1 MAKATPEGKVKKKLI
16 DFLKSLGGDCFYYM
30 PVQNGMGQTGI
41 PDVMAIIKGVPFA
54 FECKATP
61 KQHPTV
67 LQAYALDRIHK
78 ALGFAWVVDDHT
90 VELAE
95 KMVRTLMEAVDD
107 CGEYTNADDLEA
119 FSKADTVRALYR
131 WQDKL
136 EVMEFEDGTCS
147 QG

>member
-78 ALGFAWVVDDHT
+78 AKGIAWVVDCEN
-90 VELAE
+90 VELVKNSVELIAE
-95 KMVRTLMEAVDD
+95 SIINNAASYDDYVEQLVD
-107 CGEYTNADDLEA
+107 TNKE
-119 FSKADTVRALYR
+119 SRLYR
-131 WQDKL
+131 WKDKL
-136 EVMEFEDGTCS
+136 EVMEFEDGACS

>member
-78 ALGFAWVVDDHT
+78 ARGVAWVVDADNVDLVKNS
-90 VELAE
+90 VEIIAE
-95 KMVRTLMEAVDD
+95 SIINNAASYDDYVEQLVD
-107 CGEYTNADDLEA
+107 TNKE
-119 FSKADTVRALYR
+119 SRLYR
-131 WQDKL
+131 WKDKL

>member
-1 MAKATPEGKVKKKLI
+1 MTKATPEGKVKKKLL

-78 ALGFAWVVDDHT
+78 ARGVAWVVDCEN
-90 VELAE
+90 VELVKNSAE
-95 KMVRTLMEAVDD
+95 LIAESIINNASRYDDYVEQLVD
-107 CGEYTNADDLEA
+107 TNKE
-119 FSKADTVRALYR
+119 SRLYR
-131 WQDKL
+131 WRDKL

>member
-1 MAKATPEGKVKKKLI
+1 MAKATPEGKVKKKLL

-30 PVQNGMGQTGI
+30 PVQNGMGQSGI

-78 ALGFAWVVDDHT
+78 ACGFAWVIDNES

-95 KMVRTLMEAVDD
+95 KMIGAIIESVDE
-107 CGEYTNADDLEA
+107 GVEYMTIDDLEE
-119 FSKADTVRALYR
+119 FSRSDVTKVLYR
-131 WQDKL
+131 WTSKL
-136 EVMEFEDGTCS
+136 EVMEFGDGTCS
-147 QG
+147 

>member
-78 ALGFAWVVDDHT
+78 ARGIAWVVDNES

-95 KMVRTLMEAVDD
+95 KMISAIIESVDEG
-107 CGEYTNADDLEA
+107 GEYLDADDLEEFA
-119 FSKADTVRALYR
+119 RSDAVGVLYR

-136 EVMEFEDGTCS
+136 EVMEFNGE
-147 QG
+147 

>member
-41 PDVMAIIKGVPFA
+41 PDVMAIIYGVPFA

-78 ALGFAWVVDDHT
+78 ACGFAWVVDNESE
-90 VELAE
+90 ELAE
-95 KMVRTLMEAVDD
+95 KMIGAIIESVDE
-107 CGEYTNADDLEA
+107 GAEYMDSDGLEEFA
-119 FSKADTVRALYR
+119 KSDVTKALYR
-131 WQDKL
+131 WKDKL

>member
-1 MAKATPEGKVKKKLI
+1 MAKQTPEGKVKKKLI
-16 DFLKSLGGDCFYYM
+16 AFLKSLGGDCFYYM

-78 ALGFAWVVDDHT
+78 ARGIAWVVDSET
-90 VELAE
+90 VEYVVQHIERFVSMA
-95 KMVRTLMEAVDD
+95 KTMVLSDD
-107 CGEYTNADDLEA
+107 DWIEDLCKGEP
-119 FSKADTVRALYR
+119 ALYR
-131 WQDKL
+131 WKDKL
-136 EVMEFEDGTCS
+136 KPLEFDDGDLR
-147 QG
+147 

>member
-1 MAKATPEGKVKKKLI
+1 MAKATPEGKVKKKLL

-30 PVQNGMGQTGI
+30 PVQNGMGQSGI
-41 PDVMAIIKGVPFA
+41 PDIMAIIKGVPFA

-78 ALGFAWVVDDHT
+78 ARGVAWVVDCEN
-90 VELAE
+90 VELVKNSAE
-95 KMVRTLMEAVDD
+95 VIAESIINNASNYDDYVEQLVD
-107 CGEYTNADDLEA
+107 TNKE
-119 FSKADTVRALYR
+119 SRLYR

-136 EVMEFEDGTCS
+136 EVMEFEDGICS
-147 QG
+147 

>member
-16 DFLKSLGGDCFYYM
+16 DFLKSLGSDCFFYM

-41 PDVMAIIKGVPFA
+41 PDVMAIINGVPFA

-67 LQAYALDRIHK
+67 LQAYALDRIQT
-78 ALGFAWVVDDHT
+78 ARGYAWVVDNESVEFATQAIAEWYENFLSYDSAEVYDH
-90 VELAE
+90 L
-95 KMVRTLMEAVDD
+95 TLQEV
-107 CGEYTNADDLEA
+107 G
-119 FSKADTVRALYR
+119 ALHR
-131 WQDKL
+131 WKDKL

>member
-1 MAKATPEGKVKKKLI
+1 MAKATPEGKVKKKLL

-30 PVQNGMGQTGI
+30 PVQNGMGQSGI

-78 ALGFAWVVDDHT
+78 ARGVAWVVDCEN
-90 VELAE
+90 VELVKNSVELIAE
-95 KMVRTLMEAVDD
+95 SIINNAASYDDYVEQLVD
-107 CGEYTNADDLEA
+107 TNKE
-119 FSKADTVRALYR
+119 SRLYR
-131 WQDKL
+131 WKDKL

>member
-78 ALGFAWVVDDHT
+78 ARGVAWVVDCENIELVKNSIELIAESIINNASSYDDY
-90 VELAE
+90 VEQL
-95 KMVRTLMEAVDD
+95 VD
-107 CGEYTNADDLEA
+107 TNKD
-119 FSKADTVRALYR
+119 SRLYR
-131 WQDKL
+131 WKDKL
-136 EVMEFEDGTCS
+136 EVMEFEDGACS

>member
-78 ALGFAWVVDDHT
+78 ARGVAWVVDCEN
-90 VELAE
+90 VELVKNSIEMIAE
-95 KMVRTLMEAVDD
+95 SIINNASSYDDYVEQLVD
-107 CGEYTNADDLEA
+107 TNKE
-119 FSKADTVRALYR
+119 SRLYR
-131 WQDKL
+131 WKDKL

>member
-1 MAKATPEGKVKKKLI
+1 MAKATPEGKVKKKLL
-16 DFLKSLGGDCFYYM
+16 DFLKSLGGDCFFYM

-67 LQAYALDRIHK
+67 LQAYALDRIHR
-78 ALGFAWVVDDHT
+78 ACGFAWVIDNES

-95 KMVRTLMEAVDD
+95 KMIGAIIESVDE
-107 CGEYTNADDLEA
+107 GSEYMNADDLEEFA
-119 FSKADTVRALYR
+119 RSDVTGVLYR
-131 WQDKL
+131 WKDKL

-147 QG
+147 

>member
-1 MAKATPEGKVKKKLI
+1 MAKATPEGKVKKKLLG
-16 DFLKSLGGDCFYYM
+16 FLKSLGGDCFFYM

-95 KMVRTLMEAVDD
+95 KMVRRIMESVDD
-107 CGEYTNADDLEA
+107 SGEYSTATELED
-119 FSKADTVRALYR
+119 FSDNDTVRPLYR
-131 WQDKL
+131 WKDKL

-147 QG
+147 

>member
-78 ALGFAWVVDDHT
+78 AKGIAWVVDCEN
-90 VELAE
+90 VELVKNSVEIIAE
-95 KMVRTLMEAVDD
+95 SIINNASSYDDYVEQLVD
-107 CGEYTNADDLEA
+107 TNKD
-119 FSKADTVRALYR
+119 SRLYR
-131 WQDKL
+131 WKDKL

>member
-1 MAKATPEGKVKKKLI
+1 MAKATPEGKVKKKLL

-67 LQAYALDRIHK
+67 LQAYALGRIQK
-78 ALGFAWVVDDHT
+78 ARGYAWVVDNESVEFATQAIAEWYENFLSYDSAEVYDH
-90 VELAE
+90 L
-95 KMVRTLMEAVDD
+95 TLQEV
-107 CGEYTNADDLEA
+107 G
-119 FSKADTVRALYR
+119 ALHR
-131 WQDKL
+131 WKDKL

>member
-78 ALGFAWVVDDHT
+78 ACGVAWVVDCEN
-90 VELAE
+90 VELVKNSVEIIAE
-95 KMVRTLMEAVDD
+95 SIINNASSYDDYVEQLVD
-107 CGEYTNADDLEA
+107 TNKE
-119 FSKADTVRALYR
+119 SRLYR
-131 WQDKL
+131 WRDKL

-147 QG
+147 

>member
-78 ALGFAWVVDDHT
+78 AKGIAWVVDCEN
-90 VELAE
+90 VELVKNSVELIAE
-95 KMVRTLMEAVDD
+95 SIINNAASYDDYVDQLVD
-107 CGEYTNADDLEA
+107 TNKE
-119 FSKADTVRALYR
+119 SRLYR
-131 WQDKL
+131 WKDKL
-136 EVMEFEDGTCS
+136 EVMEFEDGACS

>member
-16 DFLKSLGGDCFYYM
+16 DFLNSLGGDCFYYM

-78 ALGFAWVVDDHT
+78 ARGVAWVVDCEN
-90 VELAE
+90 VELVKNSVELIAE
-95 KMVRTLMEAVDD
+95 SIINNAASYDDYVEQLVD
-107 CGEYTNADDLEA
+107 TNKE
-119 FSKADTVRALYR
+119 SRLYR
-131 WQDKL
+131 WKDKL

>member
-1 MAKATPEGKVKKKLI
+1 MAKATPEGKVKKKLL

-30 PVQNGMGQTGI
+30 PVQNGMGQSGI
-41 PDVMAIIKGVPFA
+41 PDIMAIIKGVPFA

-67 LQAYALDRIHK
+67 LQAYALDRIHRAK
-78 ALGFAWVVDDHT
+78 GVAWVVDNES

-95 KMVRTLMEAVDD
+95 KMIGAMIESVDE
-107 CGEYTNADDLEA
+107 GSEYLNADDLEEFA
-119 FSKADTVRALYR
+119 RSDVTKTLYR
-131 WQDKL
+131 WTSKL

-147 QG
+147 

>member
-1 MAKATPEGKVKKKLI
+1 MAKATPEGKVKKKLL

-30 PVQNGMGQTGI
+30 PVQNGMGQSGI
-41 PDVMAIIKGVPFA
+41 PDIMAIIKGVPFA

-95 KMVRTLMEAVDD
+95 KMVRMIMESVDD
-107 CGEYTNADDLEA
+107 SGEYSTATELED
-119 FSKADTVRALYR
+119 FSNDDTVRPLYR
-131 WQDKL
+131 WKDKL

>member
-1 MAKATPEGKVKKKLI
+1 MAKATPEGKVKKKLL

-78 ALGFAWVVDDHT
+78 ARGVAWVVDCEN
-90 VELAE
+90 VELVKNSIELIAE
-95 KMVRTLMEAVDD
+95 SIINNAASYDDYVEQLVD
-107 CGEYTNADDLEA
+107 TNKE
-119 FSKADTVRALYR
+119 SRLYR
-131 WQDKL
+131 WKDKL

-147 QG
+147 

>member
-1 MAKATPEGKVKKKLI
+1 MAKATPEGKVKKKLL
-16 DFLKSLGGDCFYYM
+16 DFLKSLGSDCFYYM
-30 PVQNGMGQTGI
+30 PVQNGMGQSGI
-41 PDVMAIIKGVPFA
+41 PDIMAIIKGVPFA

-78 ALGFAWVVDDHT
+78 ACGFAWVIDNES

-95 KMVRTLMEAVDD
+95 KMIGAIIESVDE
-107 CGEYTNADDLEA
+107 GVEYMTIDDLEE
-119 FSKADTVRALYR
+119 FSRSDVTGVLYR
-131 WQDKL
+131 WTSKL

-147 QG
+147 

>member
-41 PDVMAIIKGVPFA
+41 PDVMAIINGVPFA

-78 ALGFAWVVDDHT
+78 AKGIAWVVDCEN
-90 VELAE
+90 VELVKNSVELIAE
-95 KMVRTLMEAVDD
+95 SIINNAASYDDYVEQLVD
-107 CGEYTNADDLEA
+107 TNKE
-119 FSKADTVRALYR
+119 SRLYR
-131 WQDKL
+131 WRDKL

>member
-1 MAKATPEGKVKKKLI
+1 MAKATPEGKVKKKLL

-78 ALGFAWVVDDHT
+78 ARGVAWVVDCEN
-90 VELAE
+90 VELVKNSVEMIAE
-95 KMVRTLMEAVDD
+95 SIINNASSYDDYVEQLVD
-107 CGEYTNADDLEA
+107 TNKE
-119 FSKADTVRALYR
+119 SRLYR
-131 WQDKL
+131 WRDKL
-136 EVMEFEDGTCS
+136 EVMEFEDGACS

>member
-1 MAKATPEGKVKKKLI
+1 MAKATPEGKVKKKLL

-95 KMVRTLMEAVDD
+95 KMVRMIMESVDD
-107 CGEYTNADDLEA
+107 SGEYSTANELEDFSNDDA
-119 FSKADTVRALYR
+119 VRQLYR
-131 WQDKL
+131 WKDKL

>member
-1 MAKATPEGKVKKKLI
+1 MAKQTPEGKVKKKLI

-78 ALGFAWVVDDHT
+78 ARGIAWVVDSKT
-90 VELAE
+90 VEYVVQHIERFVSMA
-95 KMVRTLMEAVDD
+95 KTMVLSDD
-107 CGEYTNADDLEA
+107 DWIEDLCKGEP
-119 FSKADTVRALYR
+119 ALYR
-131 WQDKL
+131 WKDKL
-136 EVMEFEDGTCS
+136 KPLEFDNGDLR
-147 QG
+147 

>member
-41 PDVMAIIKGVPFA
+41 PDVMAMIKGVPFA

-78 ALGFAWVVDDHT
+78 ARGVAWVVDCEN
-90 VELAE
+90 VELVKNSVEIIAE
-95 KMVRTLMEAVDD
+95 SIINNASSYDDYVEQLVD
-107 CGEYTNADDLEA
+107 TNKE
-119 FSKADTVRALYR
+119 SRLYR
-131 WQDKL
+131 WRDKL

-147 QG
+147 

>member
-16 DFLKSLGGDCFYYM
+16 EFLKSLGSDCFYYM

-78 ALGFAWVVDDHT
+78 ARGVAWVVDSDNVDLVT
-90 VELAE
+90 NSIEIIAESIINNAASYDDYVEQL
-95 KMVRTLMEAVDD
+95 VD
-107 CGEYTNADDLEA
+107 TNKE
-119 FSKADTVRALYR
+119 SRLYR